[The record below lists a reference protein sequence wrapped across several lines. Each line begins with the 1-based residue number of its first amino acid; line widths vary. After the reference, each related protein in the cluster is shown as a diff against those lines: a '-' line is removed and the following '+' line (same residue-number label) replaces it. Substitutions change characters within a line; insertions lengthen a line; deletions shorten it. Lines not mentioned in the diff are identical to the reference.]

1 MQDKN
6 VIYAFPVGQFTSSN
20 CPISANP
27 DSSCSTRTQQ
37 CIPLGIC
44 LLKTVNHLGRRLAN
58 LSFRRN
64 SIHGFT
70 DNQKMALVST
80 KHRKFVKL
88 TQNVSF
94 YPPVLGSCTVST
106 FSGCS
111 GSLADSSNTISPVV
125 ALSKAGFSDKAVS
138 NSDS

>member
-1 MQDKN
+1 MLTLTQ
-6 VIYAFPVGQFTSSN
+6 AFRHAPN
-20 CPISANP
+20 NAL
-27 DSSCSTRTQQ
+27 
-37 CIPLGIC
+37 PLGIC

-70 DNQKMALVST
+70 DNQKMAEFFT
-80 KHRKFVKL
+80 KLGKVVKL

-94 YPPVLGSCTVST
+94 HPPVLGSLAVST

-111 GSLADSSNTISPVV
+111 GFLVDSSNTISPVV

-138 NSDS
+138 NSGS